1 MSEAPPKNRILVIDG
16 EFAISSSITLCLDG
30 KDYLLTSVENAVEG
44 LRALEQETFDLVICD
59 QAMPHETT
67 DALIAAIKSRTPPVP
82 IILVTTQGGG
92 TVDITPYDAF
102 LPQPFTTT
110 QLVLA
115 IEDLLPLDA
124 LPRSA

>member
-1 MSEAPPKNRILVIDG
+1 MSELPPKYRILVIDG
-16 EFAISSSITLCLDG
+16 EFPISSSITLCLEG
-30 KDYLLTSVENAVEG
+30 KNFLLTSVENAGEG
-44 LRALEQETFDLVICD
+44 LRALEQQNFEVVICD
-59 QAMPHETT
+59 QAMPHESTG
-67 DALIAAIKSRTPPVP
+67 ALIAAIKSRTPPVP

-92 TVDITPYDAF
+92 AVDITPYDAF

-124 LPRSA
+124 LPPSA